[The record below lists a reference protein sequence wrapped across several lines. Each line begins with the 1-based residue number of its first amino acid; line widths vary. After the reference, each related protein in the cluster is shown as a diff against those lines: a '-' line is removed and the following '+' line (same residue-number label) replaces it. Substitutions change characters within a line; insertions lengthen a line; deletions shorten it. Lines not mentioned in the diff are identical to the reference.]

1 MTTYNLDIL
10 LSQFAISSLFH
21 VWFEPFFSWPTYRFL
36 RRQVGWSSIPNSKNV
51 PQFVVIHIVKGF
63 CIVTEAQVDVY
74 WNSLAFSMIHQRF
87 AFWSQLPLPFLNPT
101 CISGSYLFTYRSEV
115 WRVLNITLLI
125 CEMGIINSNYLLIL
139 SWIKQ
144 VPDAYLFSGLASLQR
159 KEAIL
164 LNKWFVC
171 GSQWVRGW
179 PVSLFVF

>member
-1 MTTYNLDIL
+1 
-10 LSQFAISSLFH
+10 
-21 VWFEPFFSWPTYRFL
+21 
-36 RRQVGWSSIPNSKNV
+36 
-51 PQFVVIHIVKGF
+51 
-63 CIVTEAQVDVY
+63 
-74 WNSLAFSMIHQRF
+74 MIHQRF

-179 PVSLFVF
+179 PVSLFVFNLFLFCLSLEILPVKLLASFLEDHRNSIQASFMAFRICSFLHLEKP